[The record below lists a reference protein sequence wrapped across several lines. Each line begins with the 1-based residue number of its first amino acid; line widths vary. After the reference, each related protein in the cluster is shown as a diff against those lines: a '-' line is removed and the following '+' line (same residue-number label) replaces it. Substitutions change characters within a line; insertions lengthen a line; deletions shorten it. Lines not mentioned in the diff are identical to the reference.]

1 MPEYT
6 QLGCIVKH
14 HFKKLFWYYDPMPD
28 VVVTHEESEDPSV
41 LAQAAVASAAVA
53 GASIAKAEG
62 ASDDAAEAKQ
72 LAQDAQSSA
81 NAAASMVA
89 SQPVGVSEEET
100 RRIAREESERY
111 LGELAAKAATTPPVV
126 DNSVVDPQAQAPLP
140 KSAQKAGGGEKKS
153 KRGGWAKAWLGEE

>member
-1 MPEYT
+1 
-6 QLGCIVKH
+6 
-14 HFKKLFWYYDPMPD
+14 MPD

-62 ASDDAAEAKQ
+62 ASDDAAEEA
-72 LAQDAQSSA
+72 
-81 NAAASMVA
+81 
-89 SQPVGVSEEET
+89 

-111 LGELAAKAATTPPVV
+111 LGELAAKAAATPPVV
-126 DNSVVDPQAQAPLP
+126 DNSAVDAQVQQPLP
-140 KSAQKAGGGEKKS
+140 RSAEKAGGGEKKG

>member
-1 MPEYT
+1 
-6 QLGCIVKH
+6 
-14 HFKKLFWYYDPMPD
+14 MPD
-28 VVVTHEESEDPSV
+28 VIVTHEDSEDPSV

-72 LAQDAQSSA
+72 LAQEAQSSA
-81 NAAASMVA
+81 NAAASMAA
-89 SQPVGVSEEET
+89 SQPVGLSEEEA

-111 LGELAAKAATTPPVV
+111 LGELAAKAAATPPVV
-126 DNSVVDPQAQAPLP
+126 DNSAVDAQVQQPLP
-140 KSAQKAGGGEKKS
+140 KSAEKAGGGEKKG

>member
-1 MPEYT
+1 
-6 QLGCIVKH
+6 
-14 HFKKLFWYYDPMPD
+14 MPD
-28 VVVTHEESEDPSV
+28 VVVTHEDPEDPSV

-72 LAQDAQSSA
+72 LAQEAQSSA
-81 NAAASMVA
+81 NAAASMAA
-89 SQPVGVSEEET
+89 SQPVGLSEEEA

-126 DNSVVDPQAQAPLP
+126 DNSAVDPQAQAPLP
-140 KSAQKAGGGEKKS
+140 KSAEKAGGEKKG
-153 KRGGWAKAWLGEE
+153 KHGGWAKAWLGEE